1 MRRAALLFS
10 VAAAT
15 LVAGSAL
22 AASSSNSVNVLKVF
36 SKQIAS
42 IKKSSKAPVILPA
55 SLPFGGKVPK
65 VYPAGAGTRN
75 SWTLVLSGAPNCG
88 GADACFLASF
98 DAQRGGK
105 LPGKSN
111 LKLAGG
117 QAAFFKDVTCG
128 ASCSPAE
135 IWFVYRGVLYTYAHK
150 DAPRNTKTVLARLA
164 AQAIAAG
171 PR

>member
-10 VAAAT
+10 VAAAA
-15 LVAGSAL
+15 VAVPAF
-22 AASSSNSVNVLKVF
+22 AASTSNSVNVPKVF
-36 SKQIAS
+36 TKQIAA
-42 IKKSSKAPVILPA
+42 IKKSSKAPVILPT

-65 VYPAGAGTRN
+65 LYATGGGTKSAWGLVLAGA
-75 SWTLVLSGAPNCG
+75 PDCG

-98 DAQRGGK
+98 TAVRGGK

-117 QAAFFKDVTCG
+117 RPALFKDVTCG

-135 IWFVYRGVLYTYAHK
+135 IWFVYRGALYNYAHK
-150 DAPRNTKTVLARLA
+150 DAPKNTKAVLSRMA